1 MSPEAIRALNRGAK
15 MGNFHQDMGEG
26 GLSKYYL
33 IEGGNLLCKI
43 GTAYFGCRTK
53 EGKFDPEQ
61 FKARS
66 RIPNVRMVEIK
77 ISQGAKPSHNAILS
91 GAKVNKELAEA
102 HGVETGVEL
111 YIRPT
116 MHSTF
121 KLPLV
126 YWSLYKSFGN
136 LVAESRLR
144 SSFVLASLRNLWL
157 FAKSY

>member
-1 MSPEAIRALNRGAK
+1 M
-15 MGNFHQDMGEG
+15 
-26 GLSKYYL
+26 
-33 IEGGNLLCKI
+33 EGGNLPCKI
-43 GTAYFGCRTK
+43 GTAYFSCRTK

-61 FKARS
+61 FKAKS

-77 ISQGAKPSHNAILS
+77 ISQGATKPSHDAILF

-111 YIRPT
+111 YICPL

-121 KLPLV
+121 QLPLV
-126 YWSLYKSFGN
+126 YWSLYKSFAN

-157 FAKSY
+157 FAKPY